1 MIGEEVETAEEVG
14 DGVVDDPSQ
23 IMGLIAGVPLTS
35 SHIDMNALDCREY
48 YSDWPTET

>member
-14 DGVVDDPSQ
+14 NGVVNDPSQ
-23 IMGLIAGVPLTS
+23 IMSLIAGVLVMS
-35 SHIDMNALDCREY
+35 SHVDMNALDSREY